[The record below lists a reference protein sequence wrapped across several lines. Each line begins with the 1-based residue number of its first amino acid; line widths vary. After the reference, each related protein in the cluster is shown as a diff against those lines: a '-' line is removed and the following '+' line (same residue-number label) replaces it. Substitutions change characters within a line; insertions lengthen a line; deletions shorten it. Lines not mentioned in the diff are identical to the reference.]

1 MKTTLVPL
9 SKIKPYIRNAR
20 KHPEKQITLLASL
33 MKKYGVDQP
42 IVVDEKFVILK
53 GHGRR
58 LAALQAGFKDY
69 PVVMQRGLKAEDKQA
84 IRIADNQVALLAG
97 WDDDLLK
104 IEIKELKSLGFDL
117 AMIGF
122 SEAKFDVL
130 FDSNSSTQAQLDG
143 LKFSVIVECDSE
155 KQQADLLTQFEKK
168 GLKCRALIS

>member
-69 PVVMQRGLKAEDKQA
+69 PVVVQRGLKAEDKQA

-97 WDDDLLK
+97 WDDNLLK

-130 FDSNSSTQAQLDG
+130 FDNMSAQSQLDG
-143 LKFSVIVECDSE
+143 LKFSVIVDCDSE
-155 KQQADLLTQFEKK
+155 KQQADLLAQFEKK